1 MILKYSNLAFVFKK
15 ARIDYITDL
24 VISILF
30 VIRLFATENIVLFH
44 ILKIYSKKKMHKW
57 LPRRKLAKD
66 RAALLSRITY
76 KPYTCIQRALI
87 SLATGASSSHR
98 FVIKCAFHLVP
109 TFLRHADNMRIS
121 VFYRNVNEAVPRLTW
136 VSRSCRKIRY

>member
-1 MILKYSNLAFVFKK
+1 
-15 ARIDYITDL
+15 
-24 VISILF
+24 
-30 VIRLFATENIVLFH
+30 
-44 ILKIYSKKKMHKW
+44 MHKW

-121 VFYRNVNEAVPRLTW
+121 VFYRNVNEAVPRYSIDVGLSQLSQNTIL
-136 VSRSCRKIRY
+136 SIILL